1 MRLHLDIATRDVV
14 WPLVKI
20 LNRFSYLFVV
30 NKSIS
35 DYALEISV
43 RWRPAQARRAWYSFF
58 DLRFIFFLLF
68 FFFSA
73 SFFFQTRYKQKGQQ
87 ASSGEGGKKEKL
99 LDARRNSTFQINLS
113 PLVVILMDGG

>member
-58 DLRFIFFLLF
+58 DLRFIFFLF
-68 FFFSA
+68 FFFFA

>member
-113 PLVVILMDGG
+113 PLVVVLMDGG

>member
-68 FFFSA
+68 FLPHFFPNSIQTKRPA
-73 SFFFQTRYKQKGQQ
+73 SKLRRR
-87 ASSGEGGKKEKL
+87 GEKREAAGCE
-99 LDARRNSTFQINLS
+99 TQ
-113 PLVVILMDGG
+113 